1 MVAILGTIGTFLAG
15 ASAVVGV
22 QAQINANNAT
32 DKANKA
38 ESKRIADSRA
48 VALEKRKSL
57 IDTQR
62 QQTGIGVDGYD
73 TMRTSESG
81 INGDLQ
87 SLIGGEVLG

>member
-1 MVAILGTIGTFLAG
+1 MVAIMGTVGMFLGGAG
-15 ASAVVGV
+15 AVLGY
-22 QAQINANNAT
+22 QAQVNANNKQ
-32 DKANKA
+32 DEANKA
-38 ESKRIADSRA
+38 EAKRIEEGRA
-48 VALEKRKSL
+48 VALAKRKSL

-62 QQTGIGVDGYD
+62 LQTGIGVDGYD